1 MSRVCLHVQRAV
13 VLAAVIILAFVAPHA
28 RAQAPEKKDIKVMM
42 DWIIQG
48 THAPFFVAQSKGY
61 YKDAGLNVQID
72 AGKGATNVAVSVAGG
87 VYDFG
92 WVDMPSMIKFN
103 AQNPSSPLI
112 AVYISFDDSPLA
124 FITLK
129 SKNIRKPAD
138 LKWRAYRRRSRHRGA
153 RHRLDPVQGGQSR
166 KREGQ
171 LAACSAAIV
180 RPDGPARRGGRDGR
194 LHQLEHSG
202 ADGCRNQV

>member
-1 MSRVCLHVQRAV
+1 MSRVCLHVRRAV
-13 VLAAVIILAFVAPHA
+13 ALTAILFLALAAPQA

-61 YKDAGLNVQID
+61 YKDGGLNVQID

-103 AQNPSSPLI
+103 AQNPSSPLV

-138 LKWRAYRRRSRHRGA
+138 LNGA
-153 RHRLDPVQGGQSR
+153 RIAGGP
-166 KREGQ
+166 GT
-171 LAACSAAIV
+171 AVHDTA
-180 RPDGPARRGGRDGR
+180 
-194 LHQLEHSG
+194 
-202 ADGCRNQV
+202 